1 MNKASGPND
10 IIDVLALGS
19 ALVELT
25 PTTPGHNLVQANMYE
40 ALPSGATANFCVALA
55 KLGVKVSLAS
65 CVGEDELGQWLRQRL
80 QELGVDTSLIRVVP
94 GQLTPVSFC
103 WMDGNGAKTFY
114 FYRCAG
120 FCDPMQELV
129 QQPLTDT
136 ELRRARWLDFSE
148 ATIRAEPLRS
158 VSLNTARRAR
168 ALGLQVAYAMNYR
181 ASQWH
186 EPREQ
191 IIAVQ
196 RQALALADIA
206 VMNVEEAYLVAEEPE
221 ASAAAETPGL
231 ASALPL
237 EKLRQL
243 GPRLIAVTAGN
254 QGVTLISPQE
264 QKHIPALPVSV
275 QYDIGAGDTFH
286 AGFIAALLKGYD
298 PPAAAC
304 IGSAA
309 AALRISRPP
318 DMRGLPTWEEALAAA
333 RQYPHL
339 QEASEGN
346 KA

>member
-1 MNKASGPND
+1 MNKASAPRD
-10 IIDVLALGS
+10 IIDVLALGT

-25 PTTPGHNLVQANMYE
+25 PTTPGQNLVQADIYE

-65 CVGEDELGQWLRQRL
+65 CVGEDELGQWLRRRL
-80 QELGVDTSLIRVVP
+80 QELGVDTSFVRVVP

-103 WMDGNGAKTFY
+103 WMDGKGAKTFY

-120 FCDPMQELV
+120 FCDPMQELA
-129 QQPLTDT
+129 QQPLEDS

-158 VSLNTARRAR
+158 ISLDIARRAR
-168 ALGLQVAYAMNYR
+168 ALGLQVAYALNYR

-186 EPREQ
+186 EPRER

-206 VMNVEEAYLVAEEPE
+206 VMNVEEALLVAEEPG
-221 ASAAAETPGL
+221 APSAAEAPGL
-231 ASALPL
+231 SSALPV

-243 GPRLIAVTAGN
+243 GPRLIAVTAGS
-254 QGVTLISPQE
+254 QGVTLIMPQE
-264 QKHIPALPVSV
+264 QQHIPALPVSV

-286 AGFIAALLKGYD
+286 AGFIAALLKGYE
-298 PPAAAC
+298 PLPAAC

-318 DMRGLPTWEEALAAA
+318 DMRCLPTWEEVLAAA
-333 RQYPHL
+333 RQYSWL
-339 QEASEGN
+339 QEKSEG
-346 KA
+346 